1 MSDLHSESIQEN
13 SNLCINLYTSDTL
26 HPDPG
31 IALLVSKLVIY
42 IWHTRS
48 ASEVLAVA
56 ISCIARV
63 LCGSGVDHVARVSG
77 QTRLWYGN
85 VSHVSSA
92 FNDYVR

>member
-77 QTRLWYGN
+77 QTRLW
-85 VSHVSSA
+85 
-92 FNDYVR
+92 